1 MKILAGISFGSL
13 AAGLVVALFALP
25 VQAQNDAA
33 NGCWGAVTRE
43 ARGML
48 SAGSVSRTSYS
59 IAQLANAESL
69 VTGAGQADGR
79 PFSYRCTYNSRNGQ
93 AYAVSVSPEGGN
105 RGGDMGRGGRD
116 GDFGG
121 NRPVAGG
128 DPRKAAAQA
137 CYDAALDYAQQRN
150 PTASNFK
157 IFLSQN
163 RYGQQSQIDIQ
174 VTGQGELRQMDR
186 LRVQWNY
193 SCTYNA
199 RNGRVR
205 DISMSR

>member
-1 MKILAGISFGSL
+1 M
-13 AAGLVVALFALP
+13 
-25 VQAQNDAA
+25 
-33 NGCWGAVTRE
+33 
-43 ARGML
+43 
-48 SAGSVSRTSYS
+48 
-59 IAQLANAESL
+59 
-69 VTGAGQADGR
+69 
-79 PFSYRCTYNSRNGQ
+79 
-93 AYAVSVSPEGGN
+93 
-105 RGGDMGRGGRD
+105 
-116 GDFGG
+116 
-121 NRPVAGG
+121 
-128 DPRKAAAQA
+128 
-137 CYDAALDYAQQRN
+137 LDYAQRRN